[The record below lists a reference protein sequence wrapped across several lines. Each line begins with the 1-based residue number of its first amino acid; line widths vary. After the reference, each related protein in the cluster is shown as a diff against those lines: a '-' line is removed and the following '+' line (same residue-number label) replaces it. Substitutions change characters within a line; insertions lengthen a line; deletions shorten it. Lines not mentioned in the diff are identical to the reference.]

1 MKEISYFIENAQFDF
16 GDGSEVNVKF
26 IGEKADLKKT
36 HITFIVGA
44 NGTGKSRILA
54 SLVSGLT
61 DSQAKSSSE
70 LKSYRLLQGSHS
82 LRCSRIIARKNGISR
97 ASEIYSSEQESP
109 PAASLPSRLLAIS
122 NLVIDKFPYHRDS
135 TNEEQFYHYLGVRQA
150 TNLTTTGSTD
160 RAVAESVIRML
171 SDDTRLGAFGSW
183 IDMVFGSTREIA
195 FGFQK
200 RKIKEIHRFLGERER
215 TQYIKDRLI
224 RRLGT
229 RRADMTSDEELSVMT
244 DHIQQLFLL
253 LDKYIQW
260 PLRSSESEWAIV
272 RLATIDKQDKS
283 ELSRLV
289 LGFLAASRIGVSVW
303 PTLLFEARSWLSFEE
318 LSSGQQNLLSVG
330 AKVIAYA
337 TPGSL
342 IVIDEPE
349 VSLNVVWQQRYVEL
363 LQKSLLGAP
372 KSHVIIATHSPH
384 MLSSVMLGQAS
395 IVTLER
401 ESDQMGVKV
410 LDGVF
415 EGWGSESV
423 LYNVLQIPSASNY
436 HLTRE
441 LSAVLKH
448 IQEGG
453 KDKVFLS
460 QFINKLSRI
469 DYKGIEPLELV
480 VNEVITYMESLD

>member
-1 MKEISYFIENAQFDF
+1 VKELSYFLESAQFDF
-16 GDGSEVNVKF
+16 GDGSEGIVKF
-26 IGEKADLKKT
+26 IGAKADLEKT
-36 HITFIVGA
+36 HITFVVGA
-44 NGTGKSRILA
+44 NGTGKSRMLA
-54 SLVSGLT
+54 SLVYGLT
-61 DSQAKSSSE
+61 DSQAKISTE
-70 LKSYRLLQGSHS
+70 LKSYRPLQGSHS
-82 LRCSRIIARKNGISR
+82 LPCSRIIARKNGISR
-97 ASEIYSSEQESP
+97 AGEIYSSEQENP
-109 PAASLPSRLLAIS
+109 PAPSLPSRLLAIS

-171 SDDTRLGAFGSW
+171 SDDTRLEAFGSW

-200 RKIKEIHRFLGERER
+200 RKIKEIQRFLDERDR
-215 TQYIKDRLI
+215 THYIKDRLI
-224 RRLGT
+224 RRLGP

-260 PLRSSESEWAIV
+260 PLLSRESEWAIV
-272 RLATIDKQDKS
+272 RLATIDTQDKS

-349 VSLNVVWQQRYVEL
+349 VSLNVVWQQRYIEL
-363 LQKSLLGAP
+363 LQKSLSGAP

-401 ESDQMGVKV
+401 ESDQMVVEV

-415 EGWGSESV
+415 EGWGAESV

-480 VNEVITYMESLD
+480 VKEVRTYMERLD